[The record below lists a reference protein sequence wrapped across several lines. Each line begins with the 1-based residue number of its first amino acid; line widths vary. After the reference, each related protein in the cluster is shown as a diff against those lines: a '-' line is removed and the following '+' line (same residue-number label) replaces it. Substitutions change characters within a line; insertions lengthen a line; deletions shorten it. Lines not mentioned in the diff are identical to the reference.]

1 MNGLPVAIEQNV
13 PYSLLSIER
22 PIFARCY
29 RLTEHRHSIAFEK
42 TQRVEEHHA
51 SHSVASSLPLP
62 RGAASSTCLFTS
74 SFTMSTYRSSA
85 SGNTFDVKI
94 RSWHGVA
101 SWTWGGDDVCAICH
115 GSFDQSS
122 PDAKYPGDD
131 SAVAWGKC
139 KHAFHIS
146 CIQKHLMQDR
156 DNPTKRCPVCR
167 QDWEYFMGN
176 T

>member
-1 MNGLPVAIEQNV
+1 MNGLPVAVEQNV
-13 PYSLLSIER
+13 PHSPLSIER
-22 PIFARCY
+22 PIVSRCY
-29 RLTEHRHSIAFEK
+29 RSTEHRQSIASEK
-42 TQRVEEHHA
+42 MERIARHDA
-51 SHSVASSLPLP
+51 SHIEALSLPSP
-62 RGAASSTCLFTS
+62 RDIASSTCLFTS
-74 SFTMSTYRSSA
+74 SSAMNRASA
-85 SGNTFDVKI
+85 SRNNFDVKI
-94 RSWHGVA
+94 SSWHGVA

-176 T
+176 A